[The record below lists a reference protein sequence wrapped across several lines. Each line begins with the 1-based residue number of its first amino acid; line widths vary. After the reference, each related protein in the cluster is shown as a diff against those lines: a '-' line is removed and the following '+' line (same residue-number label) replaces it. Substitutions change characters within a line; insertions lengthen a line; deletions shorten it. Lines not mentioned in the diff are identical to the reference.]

1 VLTCFSLEIRWQ
13 EKLAAGHTNPSLRR
27 KIFVH
32 AKRGKSREEISQS
45 QTIGTRR
52 KLSDFTMHKGE
63 ARPETLTPTAI
74 FACFWAAK

>member
-1 VLTCFSLEIRWQ
+1 LQPVTPIPAF
-13 EKLAAGHTNPSLRR
+13 AGGF
-27 KIFVH
+27 FVH
-32 AKRGKSREEISQS
+32 AKRGKSREEISQR
-45 QTIGTRR
+45 QTIGTRC